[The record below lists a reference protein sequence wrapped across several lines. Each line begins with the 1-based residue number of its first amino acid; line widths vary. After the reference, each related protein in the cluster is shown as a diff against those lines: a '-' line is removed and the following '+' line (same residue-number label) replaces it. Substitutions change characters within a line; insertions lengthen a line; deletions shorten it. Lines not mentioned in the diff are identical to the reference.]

1 MKKLF
6 VLLLTVATFAILA
19 GNAYASGSA
28 YGQNEC
34 KTVYGVGTACS
45 QNVSFTI
52 DKLVQNPGKG
62 GEFVNNLTMNDPLF
76 GVNQDVIFQ
85 IKVKNT
91 GDKTINNMQIVDT
104 LPSELTFTAGPGS
117 FDTNSKKLT
126 INVDSLEAGKEAV
139 YFVSTKVA
147 TADTNCPVNNVVA
160 TANGI
165 SATDNASFC
174 MNTSTVIMEKPVIN
188 KVPAT
193 GPEDSILF
201 SLPALSAAGFYLKKK
216 AGL

>member
-6 VLLLTVATFAILA
+6 ALILIVVVSAVLA

-28 YGQNEC
+28 YGQNDC

-52 DKLVQNPGKG
+52 DKLIQTSNKG
-62 GEFVNNLTMNDPLF
+62 GEFVDNLTMNDPLF

-91 GDKTINNMQIVDT
+91 GSKTINDMKIVDT
-104 LPSELTFTAGPGS
+104 LPAELTFTAGPGS
-117 FDTNSKKLT
+117 YNSDAKTLT

-139 YFVSTKVA
+139 YFVSTKVTAA
-147 TADTNCPVNNVVA
+147 TTNCPVNNVVA
-160 TANGI
+160 TAGGI
-165 SATDNASFC
+165 SASDNSGFC

-193 GPEDSILF
+193 GPETSILF